1 MYDANAI
8 TYKWKSIEVF
18 WKFFYYETL
27 SQKGKDL
34 YDELRGF
41 KFFLEKVERP
51 QIEAFLKEDP
61 EYLDKILPW
70 VVLFG
75 LQTKLSEKI

>member
-1 MYDANAI
+1 M
-8 TYKWKSIEVF
+8 
-18 WKFFYYETL
+18 
-27 SQKGKDL
+27 
-34 YDELRGF
+34 
-41 KFFLEKVERP
+41 ERP

-75 LQTKLSEKI
+75 LQTKLSEQIGDLMDVRMQEFIVGN